1 MTSQPIS
8 LIRGQSHTATIRI
21 ELGGASLDLATAS
34 AATFTARPS
43 EYSPVAKI
51 TKALGAGV
59 TAGVAGLATVAL
71 TTGDTSELDISNS
84 YSWMLTATVSDVEH
98 IVARG
103 VLTAIGAPQQF
114 PDEGGTSGPVTAS
127 SITDAGTAGKAV
139 LTAETAAQGRTALVV
154 PTNYISRRI
163 TTGNVVLTAS
173 EGEHQRFVLDAD
185 RGITLPA
192 EGTTQWRFLLVNTGE
207 SYNATVKRAGG
218 ATVGIIIAGGSML
231 VAWDGTG
238 FGAA

>member
-1 MTSQPIS
+1 MST
-8 LIRGQSHTATIRI
+8 RA
-21 ELGGASLDLATAS
+21 ELLASV
-34 AATFTARPS
+34 AA
-43 EYSPVAKI
+43 
-51 TKALGAGV
+51 
-59 TAGVAGLATVAL
+59 
-71 TTGDTSELDISNS
+71 
-84 YSWMLTATVSDVEH
+84 
-98 IVARG
+98 
-103 VLTAIGAPQQF
+103 QF
-114 PDEGGTSGPVTAS
+114 PDNTTGLITPAKLREVVADVIDSCLVS
-127 SITDAGTAGKAV
+127 ETDAGTAGKAV

>member
-71 TTGDTSELDISNS
+71 TTGDTAELDISNS
-84 YSWMLTATVSDVEH
+84 YSWVLTATVSDVEH

-114 PDEGGTSGPVTAS
+114 VDEGVDQVARDAAAAALALAPQAAAAAVAGHDASPTAHLN
-127 SITDAGTAGKAV
+127 IQRRTLTGNLV
-139 LTAETAAQGRTALVV
+139 LTAGDLPLQ
-154 PTNYISRRI
+154 RI
-163 TTGNVVLTAS
+163 IP
-173 EGEHQRFVLDAD
+173 DAD
-185 RGITLPA
+185 RDVELPA
-192 EGTTQWRFLLVNTGE
+192 EGAAQWRFEICHGGPSHTV
-207 SYNATVKRAGG
+207 TVKRAGG
-218 ATVGIIIAGGSML
+218 TTVASLITGAPVV
-231 VAWDGTG
+231 VAWDGVA
-238 FGAA
+238 FGIC